1 MEENTT
7 LTFSVSGS
15 GSVTAEANSLV
26 YLSGQN
32 LPVTVPIF
40 NVQPQGG
47 MTYFCASFPF
57 ESQYRFARGLTI
69 AAVVKGTGMY
79 FKNSTEVASQ
89 TVFGP
94 GIIEVD

>member
-1 MEENTT
+1 MEKNTT
-7 LTFSVSGS
+7 LTFSVS

-57 ESQYRFARGLTI
+57 ESQRQFARGLTV
-69 AAVVKGTGMY
+69 AAVVKATGTN
-79 FKNSTEVASQ
+79 FKNLTELASQ